1 MAGLRELHAIDP
13 KQYDKF
19 FLAKKFG
26 IHQESVRRILKSKW
40 RERGGEN
47 ITHTEGKPATKVHGP
62 AGGGAEPENKSLRG
76 TKWDVSPDTAREA
89 SPVHALKQVRR

>member
-47 ITHTEGKPATKVHGP
+47 ITHTEGKPATERT
-62 AGGGAEPENKSLRG
+62 AGKAVEKKSLRG
-76 TKWDVSPDTAREA
+76 TKWDVSPDTGREA
-89 SPVHALKQVRR
+89 SPVHALKQVRRE